1 MINKI
6 VFILI
11 FILFFASNL
20 IADDI
25 KSNTEGECSACDFIQ
40 NKIKAIIPEGDI
52 IKIQLTE
59 KTEFKVISQEDP
71 FKIKIEFKNTNPGI
85 LDKKM
90 FFREGIVSEI
100 SAQSYGDNTI
110 VDMLLVEPV
119 KPELKMENNILI
131 ISFSSP
137 SDSISQQMKAKKIIE
152 ITVDETEEGFEI
164 SIQGDGELPEPSIT
178 KIDDYINVVF
188 QGINLD
194 TEPSEDI
201 PVSIKRQ
208 GDELILS
215 FFYGKEFDVEP
226 VYLGDEIIL
235 DIKKVKETKIVES
248 QETKSIETSM
258 PKAGNEEKTISLDLQ
273 DADIVGVFR
282 LLGDIGGYNIV
293 IHPDVKGKVTLK
305 LINVPWQQA
314 VDVICKTFQLE
325 KTFEGNIIR
334 IAPVKI
340 FQEEK
345 KLEAETKDLFKKAED
360 EQIRIFVLKYASVDK
375 VKGTIEAA
383 KILSPKGTISTDER
397 TRTVIIRDIPS
408 VLGHIARLV
417 ADLDKPTRQILLEA
431 RIIEMSSSFSKSLGF
446 EWGIQW
452 YPPGTRTTI
461 VGSVGAAAGSS
472 ASSVPG
478 GTAPLAINLPAS
490 TGNVT
495 SPTTAFTIGYLNPS
509 QTIALDL
516 RISALQQSGKG
527 KVISNPKVI
536 TLDNQKAKIVQGASI
551 PYGEKDVQ
559 SGQISTK
566 FKDVAITVEAT
577 PHLIDDKSMLLDV
590 SVIKEDL
597 VEFVNI
603 GGVYAPRTTK
613 IEGNTKVSLKDGETL
628 VIGGIYKKTDSMT
641 ESKVP
646 GLGDVPLLGELFKSR
661 GRDETLYEVMIFVT
675 PRILKYE

>member
-25 KSNTEGECSACDFIQ
+25 KRNTEEECSACDFIQ

-85 LDKKM
+85 LNKKM
-90 FFREGIVSEI
+90 FFREGIISEI

-178 KIDDYINVVF
+178 KIDGYINVGF

-235 DIKKVKETKIVES
+235 DMKKIKETKIVES
-248 QETKSIETSM
+248 QETKSIETSL

-282 LLGDIGGYNIV
+282 LL
-293 IHPDVKGKVTLK
+293 
-305 LINVPWQQA
+305 
-314 VDVICKTFQLE
+314 
-325 KTFEGNIIR
+325 
-334 IAPVKI
+334 
-340 FQEEK
+340 
-345 KLEAETKDLFKKAED
+345 ET
-360 EQIRIFVLKYASVDK
+360 
-375 VKGTIEAA
+375 
-383 KILSPKGTISTDER
+383 
-397 TRTVIIRDIPS
+397 
-408 VLGHIARLV
+408 
-417 ADLDKPTRQILLEA
+417 
-431 RIIEMSSSFSKSLGF
+431 
-446 EWGIQW
+446 
-452 YPPGTRTTI
+452 
-461 VGSVGAAAGSS
+461 
-472 ASSVPG
+472 
-478 GTAPLAINLPAS
+478 
-490 TGNVT
+490 
-495 SPTTAFTIGYLNPS
+495 
-509 QTIALDL
+509 
-516 RISALQQSGKG
+516 
-527 KVISNPKVI
+527 
-536 TLDNQKAKIVQGASI
+536 
-551 PYGEKDVQ
+551 
-559 SGQISTK
+559 
-566 FKDVAITVEAT
+566 
-577 PHLIDDKSMLLDV
+577 
-590 SVIKEDL
+590 
-597 VEFVNI
+597 
-603 GGVYAPRTTK
+603 
-613 IEGNTKVSLKDGETL
+613 
-628 VIGGIYKKTDSMT
+628 
-641 ESKVP
+641 
-646 GLGDVPLLGELFKSR
+646 
-661 GRDETLYEVMIFVT
+661 
-675 PRILKYE
+675 

>member
-6 VFILI
+6 FIILI
-11 FILFFASNL
+11 FIVFFTSDSYFLKL
-20 IADDI
+20 IAAEI
-25 KSNTEGECSACDFIQ
+25 E
-40 NKIKAIIPEGDI
+40 AIIPEGDTL
-52 IKIQLTE
+52 KIQLTE
-59 KTEFKVISQEDP
+59 KTEYKVTSQEDP
-71 FKIKIEFKNTNPGI
+71 FKIRIELEKTNPKI
-85 LDKKM
+85 LQKKM

-100 SAQSYGDNTI
+100 SAQAYGDKTI
-110 VDMLLVEPV
+110 VDMLLAEPV
-119 KPELKMENNILI
+119 KPEIKMENNILI
-131 ISFSSP
+131 ISFNTP
-137 SDSISQQMKAKKIIE
+137 SDSTSQQKKAEKIIE

-178 KIDDYINVVF
+178 RIDGYINVEF
-188 QGINLD
+188 QSVRLD
-194 TEPSEDI
+194 TEPSWDI

-235 DIKKVKETKIVES
+235 NVKKVKETKVVKS
-248 QETKSIETSM
+248 QENKSIETSI
-258 PKAGNEEKTISLDLQ
+258 PKVISEDKTISLDLQ

-293 IHPDVKGKVTLK
+293 IHPDVKGKITLK

-334 IAPVKI
+334 IAPVKV

-397 TRTVIIRDIPS
+397 TRTVIIRDITS
-408 VLGHIARLV
+408 VLGQIATLI

-446 EWGIQW
+446 EWGIHW

-461 VGSVGAAAGSS
+461 VGSVGAAAGGS

-478 GTAPLAINLPAS
+478 GTSPLTINLPAS

-646 GLGDVPLLGELFKSR
+646 GLGDIPLLGELFKSR